1 MKKIK
6 TFDEKSIERNCKF
19 VNLFDGNVN
28 INNDKKN
35 QHQ

>member
-6 TFDEKSIERNCKF
+6 TKKASKEI
-19 VNLFDGNVN
+19 VNLCDGNVN